1 MTRTRYAIWAG
12 NAFIADPDADGQ
24 IKLTDNAY
32 GALRFVTPERAA
44 HVAQSI
50 LDRISLPLSV
60 VAVDLEY

>member
-12 NAFIADPDADGQ
+12 NAFIADPDVDGQ

-50 LDRISLPLSV
+50 LDRMSLPLSV
-60 VAVDLEY
+60 VAIDLEY